1 MLYHFRKYG
10 IADAMTMLGMR
21 EDDKTVPL
29 ENLTIETAVCW
40 QALLEFLQ
48 KTESDEL
55 DSLMV
60 DLSTFCSYIKV

>member
-1 MLYHFRKYG
+1 
-10 IADAMTMLGMR
+10 MTMLGMR

-55 DSLMV
+55 DNLMV
-60 DLSTFCSYIKV
+60 DLSTFCNYIKV